1 MYVPARL
8 QTLLIDTCADDLHLS
23 KRNVVS
29 LDRLVS
35 VVHEKGVVH
44 VSVVCLYYTDSVLRS
59 PNSVL
64 LHLFVFTRGHFSPF
78 ITFSPVILLS
88 PKDLI
93 LSLYSRLSHTVLLL
107 PEAWL
112 APQLV
117 PSASSSVIYSGAHFI
132 CKWNSSL
139 ILSPF

>member
-8 QTLLIDTCADDLHLS
+8 QTLLIDTFADDLHLS

-35 VVHEKGVVH
+35 VVH

>member
-1 MYVPARL
+1 MYVRL

-44 VSVVCLYYTDSVLRS
+44 VSDSVLRS

>member
-44 VSVVCLYYTDSVLRS
+44 VSDSVLRS